1 MLNVFLCDDN
11 EVLLTRYKKIL
22 TAIAK
27 KHDHDVRFSLFTSGE
42 SLIFNLADSPNDA
55 DIIFLDIL
63 MGKVNGIDTARQLR
77 AAGCTA
83 EIIFLTSSDEF
94 VFESFDTSPLHYIL
108 KGSTGED
115 AKIEEVF
122 VRAISLA
129 EEKENDVYLVETAG
143 QKRKIPLTKISF
155 FEIRGRIVTVH
166 FGEETLD
173 FYSSIDTI
181 SEELKDKKFVRCH
194 KSFIVNLQ
202 YIDTLHK
209 NELILTTGGQIPMG
223 SSYSQNVKLAF
234 SQNLSVLF

>member
-108 KGSTGED
+108 KGSTG
-115 AKIEEVF
+115 
-122 VRAISLA
+122 
-129 EEKENDVYLVETAG
+129 
-143 QKRKIPLTKISF
+143 
-155 FEIRGRIVTVH
+155 
-166 FGEETLD
+166 
-173 FYSSIDTI
+173 
-181 SEELKDKKFVRCH
+181 
-194 KSFIVNLQ
+194 
-202 YIDTLHK
+202 
-209 NELILTTGGQIPMG
+209 
-223 SSYSQNVKLAF
+223 
-234 SQNLSVLF
+234 